1 MKTMDQNGWLKTHS
15 YLQPLASLQAQMDA
29 EIAQIPVTSPAM
41 PEWDGYADDFRSAI
55 PLLHSPKARIDLGPV
70 ERYIALLAEKLAVSS
85 LPHRLAED
93 GKILNG
99 ELCRVPNAPHAAVS
113 WLLYGAPFT
122 TSVPGFLRYIGWQ
135 TLSLYLAPV
144 VHAFGKWRDEERWL
158 HSYCP
163 TCGSLPSMAQLVG
176 KDPGRRRLLSCG
188 CCGTRWWYRRTGC
201 PFCDSQNNH
210 QLSVLTIEGEA
221 PLRIDHC
228 DSCSGYLKT
237 YDGEGHESVLL
248 ADWTSIHLDIIARD
262 RGLKRLATSL
272 YHL

>member
-1 MKTMDQNGWLKTHS
+1 MNQNGWLETHS
-15 YLQPLASLQAQMDA
+15 YLQPLASLQAHINA
-29 EIAQIPVTSPAM
+29 EIAEIPIACPSI
-41 PEWDGYADDFRSAI
+41 PEWDGYADDFYTAV
-55 PLLHSPKARIDLGPV
+55 PLLHSPKAGIDLDPV
-70 ERYIALLAEKLAVSS
+70 EKYIALLVQKLAASS
-85 LPHRLAED
+85 LPYSLAEES
-93 GKILNG
+93 KVLNI
-99 ELCRVPNAPHAAVS
+99 ELCHALNAPCAAVG

-122 TSVPGFLRYIGWQ
+122 TSVPGFLRYIGWKA
-135 TLSLYLAPV
+135 LSLYLAPV

-158 HSYCP
+158 QSYCP

-210 QLSVLTIEGEA
+210 QLSVLTIEGEE

-228 DSCSGYLKT
+228 ENCSGYLKT

-248 ADWTSIHLDIIARD
+248 ADWTSIHLDIIAQD

-272 YHL
+272 YQF